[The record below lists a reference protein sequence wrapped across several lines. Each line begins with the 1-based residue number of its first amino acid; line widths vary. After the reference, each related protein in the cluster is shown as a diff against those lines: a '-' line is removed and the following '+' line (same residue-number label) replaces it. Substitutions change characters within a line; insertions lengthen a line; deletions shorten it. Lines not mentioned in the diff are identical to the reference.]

1 MRFHVRVL
9 QWIMIFIMETNAFYP
24 NSLVPFLSDGDYTHE
39 SITEF
44 GISRVIQELRNR
56 SGRSFP
62 VPHNRGFVP
71 KFSLDEI
78 MMSINNVH
86 KNYKNDPMW
95 HFNNEQIVEANEKLK
110 HYRRIVLDVL
120 QSPNPDFSEARKYL
134 GFCLHL
140 LQSFYSNT
148 NWVELNGQALYM
160 DLGLPGKQLLPI
172 SPTEK
177 STCIACSTEEDIDG
191 CADNLI
197 DNGDLLT
204 SGYRSD
210 IDSNDQTGSQIVPR
224 FGKCGHSESSFRT
237 TEKLTVVSGGIN
249 KETTNP
255 QLSPH
260 FRLHNTAASA
270 AIYHTSFFLIDK
282 QNGIIKDIG
291 QRKLELL
298 LGLIK
303 EETLV
308 FIIDTSPG
316 MSTEVEALDK
326 FIQSVARSPSTVNYK
341 FVLATVGKDVENID
355 VNFFSTVFE
364 MRKAVSKIM
373 FDTQPYCDKPIL
385 KAINMVSKVVP
396 KLSKIY
402 IFTDSVPSARNEE
415 SPDLEAKKL
424 VMNFYLKETCNV
436 PLVKTFRQ
444 KISHN
449 IKKVSR
455 QRRRAFSVPLSF
467 SQIASSSGGQI
478 YTGISSLNLL
488 NIGSSLDPEVTI
500 VKLDFPGGFGGFS
513 TLSVPADSTITKL
526 IIKID
531 GISALPTSR
540 IKDQNGNLLYAG
552 ANGQTNITESDFGTV
567 TLMEIVN
574 PTPGLYFIEKI
585 INTYWKIEVRAV
597 SELDF
602 SAQLMMSDANSYA
615 LTEIEGRPTVGEN
628 VTVIVTVSLPENVTS
643 VSDLVLLN
651 NKGTTLTNSKL
662 QKYSGHKQGV
672 FYCNVIIP
680 PEDFQIA
687 IDGEDGQATQF
698 RRLHTKLISPVL
710 IKLDIHPF
718 PNPLYTGR
726 NFIIQYTVTNLGA
739 GLTEILTSIRD
750 SQQFAVSPFNKTHQL
765 AAGANITDMFVLHGG
780 ATPGITTSVTITA
793 EPLTSGNSNFQ
804 YSIFSLTTE
813 DPSNKTPDTTPPDCN
828 ITKVIGSCSGVTQCD
843 CNMTVVTTKLEIFD
857 IGEGMK
863 TISYGGSGGNGVNF
877 THKPFIAGLE
887 LSQGT
892 VIAKLVA
899 DCCRASEDITLTD
912 WTSTSTCTVPVNPSW
927 TPGPCTT
934 TPPPTTTTGP
944 TTDSSTSVT
953 TDSST
958 SNAGTTSVG
967 SSNGQ
972 TGGGSV
978 TTTLSVTQT
987 GSNAA
992 ASQSG
997 SVYPTSGSSVV
1008 TTTVTSVSSSS
1019 NSNGSES
1026 GLSTTW
1032 KIVIATSATA
1042 ISVAALFTGG
1052 ILLRKKF
1059 TSVSPN

>member
-44 GISRVIQELRNR
+44 GILRVIQELRNR

-95 HFNNEQIVEANEKLK
+95 HFNNEKIEEANEKLK

-148 NWVELNGQALYM
+148 NWVELNGQALYR

-197 DNGDLLT
+197 DNGGLLT

-224 FGKCGHSESSFRT
+224 YGKCGHSESSFRT
-237 TEKLTVVSGGIN
+237 TQKLTVVSGGIN

-260 FRLHNTAASA
+260 FRLHNSAASA
-270 AIYHTSFFLIDK
+270 AINHTSFFLIDK

-308 FIIDTSPG
+308 FIIDTSPE

-326 FIQSVARSPSTVNYK
+326 FIQSVARSSSPASYK

-396 KLSKIY
+396 KLSNVY
-402 IFTDSVPSARNEE
+402 IFTDSVPSAKNKE

-436 PLVKTFRQ
+436 HLVKSFRQ

-455 QRRRAFSVPLSF
+455 QRRSAFSVPISF

-672 FYCNVIIP
+672 YYCNVIIP

-828 ITKVIGSCSGVTQCD
+828 ITKVTGSCSGVTQCD

-857 IGEGMK
+857 IGEGIK

-899 DCCRASEDITLTD
+899 DCCRASEDITLAD
-912 WTSTSTCTVPVNPSW
+912 WSSTSTCTVPVNPSW

-967 SSNGQ
+967 STNGQ

-978 TTTLSVTQT
+978 TSTLSVTQT

-997 SVYPTSGSSVV
+997 GVKPTSSSSAV